1 MKRRSAV
8 GVDAQ
13 REQTLGATSVD
24 VSFESLLTLVVVT
37 I

>member
-8 GVDAQ
+8 RVDAQ

-24 VSFESLLTLVVVT
+24 FSFESLLTLVVVP